1 MKSKWGIMLLAGV
14 IYYILIRYTSF
25 GVPCLFYKVFHL
37 KCPGC
42 GITRMIYQ
50 LSLFHWQKAMQANY
64 FLFWTSPVLIV
75 FVLHEVLKKQRK
87 GKYTAVWKWVGIGY
101 LVSLMIWM
109 AVRNLMQV

>member
-64 FLFWTSPVLIV
+64 FLFWTSPVLIGL
-75 FVLHEVLKKQRK
+75 VLHEVLKKQRK
-87 GKYTAVWKWVGIGY
+87 GKYAAVWKGVGIGY
-101 LVSLMIWM
+101 LVSLILWM
-109 AVRNLMQV
+109 AVRNIIQV